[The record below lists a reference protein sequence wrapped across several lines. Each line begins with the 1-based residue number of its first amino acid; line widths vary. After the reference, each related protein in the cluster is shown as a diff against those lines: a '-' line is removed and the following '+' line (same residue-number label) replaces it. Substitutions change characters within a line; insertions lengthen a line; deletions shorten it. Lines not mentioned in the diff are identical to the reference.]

1 MIKLNEKD
9 IRALKLGAIAVVA
22 IVVFLIGSK
31 WYEHW
36 DKVRTDVKV
45 LKTKLKD
52 IDISETKRRGL
63 MAKVPAFEMP
73 VEEKEQQFLFQYE
86 FDNQLKKAGIKN
98 DPLQII
104 PNRRSP
110 ISGCKSLHLACTA
123 KCKLSQALDLLAKLN
138 ENPYLVGVEEF
149 RLKIDP
155 KKRTGANTEVEL
167 NITVSTF
174 TKSTPRTGR
183 S

>member
-9 IRALKLGAIAVVA
+9 IRALKLGAIATAA
-22 IVVFLIGSK
+22 IVLFLIGSK

-36 DKVRTDVKV
+36 DKARTEVKV

-73 VEEKEQQFLFQYE
+73 VEEEQQQFKFRDE
-86 FDNQLKKAGIKN
+86 FNNQLKKAGIKN

-104 PNRRSP
+104 SNRKSP
-110 ISGCKSLHLACTA
+110 ISGYKSLYLSCTA
-123 KCKLSQALDLLAKLN
+123 KCKFSQALDLLAKLN

-149 RLKIDP
+149 RMKIDP
-155 KKRTGANTEVEL
+155 KKRSEVEL
-167 NITVSTF
+167 DITVSTF
-174 TKSTPRTGR
+174 TKSTSRTGR

>member
-9 IRALKLGAIAVVA
+9 IRALKLGAISAAA
-22 IVVFLIGSK
+22 IVLFLIGSK

-36 DKVRTDVKV
+36 DKARTEVKV
-45 LKTKLKD
+45 LKAKLKD
-52 IDISETKRRGL
+52 IDISETKRKGL
-63 MAKVPAFEMP
+63 MAVVPTFKMP
-73 VEEKEQQFLFQYE
+73 VEEREQQFLFRDE
-86 FDNQLKKAGIKN
+86 FNNELKKAGIKN

-110 ISGCKSLHLACTA
+110 LSGYKSLHLSCTA
-123 KCKLSQALDLLAKLN
+123 KCKFSQALDLLAKLN

-149 RLKIDP
+149 RMKLDP
-155 KKRTGANTEVEL
+155 KKRSEVEL

-174 TKSTPRTGR
+174 TKIR
-183 S
+183 